1 MSAYFSH
8 LLSLTRNKATML
20 VITIGCVKCQNTF
33 MRLCLHASIV
43 NPHVYSRALLGQC
56 SCVLQC
62 AVKHSKTSV
71 HNKDAVTPINNI
83 YGQLLSSE
91 HRHITFIRNYSEKM
105 IDNKHIM
112 SNSIHLYC

>member
-43 NPHVYSRALLGQC
+43 NPHVYSRALL
-56 SCVLQC
+56 
-62 AVKHSKTSV
+62 
-71 HNKDAVTPINNI
+71 
-83 YGQLLSSE
+83 
-91 HRHITFIRNYSEKM
+91 
-105 IDNKHIM
+105 
-112 SNSIHLYC
+112 